1 MGKTLKY
8 VSEFSFPSDK
18 GYSGS
23 AGKQMVKGYARG
35 GSCGPMKKAD
45 GGAVMGASAPQQ
57 QPYQQSMG
65 QQPQAQQPSVG
76 AFGFSGFGAA
86 PQQQG
91 GFPAAQEKPMSQQIP
106 GVAPQY
112 KKGGTVKSS
121 KGLAGTRKP
130 MKKADGGRVD
140 DPRRPMIDRTIPELI
155 DAINRERAME
165 MADRMAAERVMELVR
180 PSRRISQGLRSP
192 RAEMARERAIMG
204 EDAGYKKGGMAMRK
218 QYPTNNGKPMISG
231 PKAAPAPK
239 ADMLYS
245 KKEVGAKNLLRDGKA
260 PALPHAKGSV
270 NMKSGGPVKKAMG
283 GAMPTQTAMRQ
294 AAQQQKMTQPG
305 MGLAAQQQPMPPG
318 VSAGAARPGQPQQ
331 PLSQQA
337 LQMLQGK
344 SPPPGQPQRQM
355 PPLRGPQGQMPPPGQ
370 QRTQGPMQKTM
381 GNVQAPPEGS
391 EAYRSYQK
399 VIPPQYRQ
407 LIESG
412 KMTQQQM
419 SKIMQ
424 SPMMQKRMQYESK
437 YTGPMG
443 PQSPQMQQ
451 LRKEL
456 GSAPNTQGL
465 PPRPTGGLG
474 QGLLR
479 PENTTPNLAQRPAGN
494 TGGFANAMSSLFGNT
509 SPVASPGKPGSAMG
523 ATPNIG
529 GVPGAVMKK
538 GGVVKKAMGGAMPSG
553 QMKQLPP
560 SRGGNQSAVP
570 ARPAPKVE
578 TAPNVRPMPSPNP
591 RRVPQVEVNPNA
603 RPMPSP
609 NPRQRGQIDTRTTPP
624 QMATYKKG
632 GQAKVGKVMSEF
644 KAGELHSGSK
654 SGPVVKSRKQAIA
667 IGLSEARK
675 AKK

>member
-106 GVAPQY
+106 GFAPQY

-245 KKEVGAKNLLRDGKA
+245 KKEVNAKNLLRDGKA

-283 GAMPTQTAMRQ
+283 GA
-294 AAQQQKMTQPG
+294 
-305 MGLAAQQQPMPPG
+305 MPPG

-355 PPLRGPQGQMPPPGQ
+355 PPLRGPQGQMPEQ
-370 QRTQGPMQKTM
+370 QRTQGQMPPSGLLQVQGPMRQPQTQGQMPPPGQPQTQGPMRQPM
-381 GNVQAPPEGS
+381 GNVQAPPKGS
-391 EAYRSYQK
+391 EAYRMYERA
-399 VIPPQYRQ
+399 VPLHYRQ
-407 LIESG
+407 QIESG
-412 KMTQQQM
+412 QMTQQQM

-443 PQSPQMQQ
+443 PQ
-451 LRKEL
+451 
-456 GSAPNTQGL
+456 
-465 PPRPTGGLG
+465 
-474 QGLLR
+474 R
-479 PENTTPNLAQRPAGN
+479 PEVQQPNPRSPTRPG
-494 TGGFANAMSSLFGNT
+494 
-509 SPVASPGKPGSAMG
+509 PQ
-523 ATPNIG
+523 
-529 GVPGAVMKK
+529 
-538 GGVVKKAMGGAMPSG
+538 VKV
-553 QMKQLPP
+553 
-560 SRGGNQSAVP
+560 N
-570 ARPAPKVE
+570 
-578 TAPNVRPMPSPNP
+578 PNVRPMPSPNP
-591 RRVPQVEVNPNA
+591 RSPTRPGPQVKVNPNV

-609 NPRQRGQIDTRTTPP
+609 NPRSPTRPGPQVKTAPIDTRTTPP

-632 GQAKVGKVMSEF
+632 GQTKVGKVMGEF

-654 SGPVVKSRKQAIA
+654 SGPLVKSRKQAIA